1 VQIENSVIVITG
13 ASSGIG
19 EAAARLLAKLKGRVA
34 LAARSV
40 DKLEALARELPG
52 AFPVP
57 VDMSEPASI
66 RRMLAAVRERLGRID
81 VLVNNAGRG
90 GGQAPTEQIDL
101 DVYRSLM
108 EINVYGPLVAMSEVI
123 PLMRTQRRGAIIN
136 VGSGTTKIFRP
147 SGGPYPATKA
157 ALHQLS
163 LQARKELEP
172 DGIGVTI
179 VHPFLTATAFFD
191 RMPEPQRSALLAQ
204 ADPPGKVAEAIAR
217 AIEENPAEISLVPE
231 VSPLH

>member
-1 VQIENSVIVITG
+1 MQIENSLIVITG

-19 EAAARLLAKLKGRVA
+19 EAAARLLAKRKGLVA

-52 AFPVP
+52 AFAVP
-57 VDMSEPASI
+57 VDMTDSGSI
-66 RRMLAAVRERLGRID
+66 RRMVATVRERCGRID
-81 VLVNNAGRG
+81 VLVNNADRG

-101 DVYRSLM
+101 ALYRSLM
-108 EINVYGPLVAMSEVI
+108 ELNVYGPLVAMAEVI
-123 PLMRTQRRGAIIN
+123 PLMRAQKRGTIIN

-147 SGGPYPATKA
+147 NGGPYPATKA

-163 LQARKELEP
+163 FQARKELQS
-172 DGIGVTI
+172 DGVGVTI
-179 VHPFLTATAFFD
+179 VHPVITATAFFD

-204 ADPPGKVAEAIAR
+204 ADSPLKVAEAIAR
-217 AIEENPAEISLVPE
+217 AIEENPAEINLVPE
-231 VSPLH
+231 THPLL

>member
-19 EAAARLLAKLKGRVA
+19 EAAARVLAKRKGRVA

-66 RRMLAAVRERLGRID
+66 RRMLAAVRERFGRID

-136 VGSGTTKIFRP
+136 IGSGTTKIFRP

-204 ADPPGKVAEAIAR
+204 ADPPEKVAAAIAR

-231 VSPLH
+231 GSPLR